1 MAEKSFK
8 KNWLWKIGFAL
19 VLIVIGAALLPNLL
33 AFIFNLGIIVLLVI
47 LILGFYFIGKLTSK
61 DRKCKWE
68 DNDGK

>member
-8 KNWLWKIGFAL
+8 NSWLWKIGFAL

-33 AFIFNLGIIVLLVI
+33 AFIFNLGIIVLLII

-61 DRKCKWE
+61 DKKCKFG
-68 DNDGK
+68 DGNGK